1 MVRWMPGCVLCRV
14 LGAAVEALQD
24 KLRAAE
30 GRAAA
35 ATKRA
40 ADAEAKLHAK
50 AAGASADAERL
61 AAAQEEVQRL
71 KHQLQN
77 ERVLMA
83 ERRRG
88 AEQAAAAEGQAVQQL
103 QGEVGH
109 LRSSNAQLQQQLA
122 AATVQ
127 LRQLESLQPFADSW
141 TEQREAAQRREREL
155 TAALDAANARARQLD
170 GRCSSLEQE
179 LASTAA
185 ALQAAQQ
192 LADSRATQHAQ
203 QQQQQQQGDGE
214 EGEGNKAQRRQR
226 RAGSLSLSDLC
237 DLDGA
242 VSQFDG
248 CTSPQ
253 HSSGTSLP
261 SRRHALR
268 QRQAAGAQE
277 GQQQR
282 QQQEPEEAAGACGQ
296 PSLVADLQRQ
306 LLEQQH
312 QLAVLQL
319 QQQVAVQG
327 DAAAHCSEP
336 PGAVRELESQVQ
348 KLSRRNTQLQSA
360 LADATLQHSR
370 AAAAADKQL
379 QEARAEAADLR
390 QRLEEVSQQLAA
402 LQAAALGGGGGAEI
416 SDLAACSHEQLEQ
429 LLDEVLEY
437 SERAN
442 ALVAAN
448 AGGWWGLVGVGFAE
462 CQCVLLLFH
471 SETLPP

>member
-1 MVRWMPGCVLCRV
+1 MRWMAGCVLCRV

-155 TAALDAANARARQLD
+155 AAALDAANARARQLD

-192 LADSRATQHAQ
+192 LADSRTTQHAQ
-203 QQQQQQQGDGE
+203 QQRQQEDGE
-214 EGEGNKAQRRQR
+214 EGEGNKVQRRQR
-226 RAGSLSLSDLC
+226 RAGSLSHSDLC
-237 DLDGA
+237 DLEGA

-282 QQQEPEEAAGACGQ
+282 QQQEPDEAVGACGQ

-319 QQQVAVQG
+319 QQQVAVQE
-327 DAAAHCSEP
+327 DAAHCSEP
-336 PGAVRELESQVQ
+336 PGLVRELESQVQ

-379 QEARAEAADLR
+379 QEARAEAAELR
-390 QRLEEVSQQLAA
+390 QRLEGVSQQLAA
-402 LQAAALGGGGGAEI
+402 LQAAELGGGGGAEG

-429 LLDEVLEY
+429 LLGEVLEY

-442 ALVAAN
+442 QLVAAN
-448 AGGWWGLVGVGFAE
+448 AGAGWGLGGFGFTE
-462 CQCVLLLFH
+462 CRFPSTMRHDPLSQN
-471 SETLPP
+471 SP